1 MNRRNINGIWIA
13 GLALVLSAATP
24 ALAGHR
30 MPHSV
35 SNWSQEDSSGSS
47 FSAATL
53 NGTYVFEASGFADD
67 GKPGEVSV
75 LGTLTFDGTSA
86 VTGNLIFTRGDN
98 AQYSCADTITT
109 GGTYSFTGTGTAPG
123 LYSMVIPL
131 TGGNNT
137 GSLNFG
143 LLVADSDGN
152 RAKVIETDSGSLVG
166 VVICGPP
173 GITSMVLKG
182 SLHALPDQSGD

>member
-1 MNRRNINGIWIA
+1 MTRRKINGIWIV
-13 GLALVLSAATP
+13 GLAFVLSAAAP
-24 ALAGHR
+24 ALAGR
-30 MPHSV
+30 RQHSV
-35 SNWSQEDSSGSS
+35 SNWGHEDSSGNGS

-53 NGTYVFEASGFADD
+53 NGTYVFDASGFADD

-86 VTGNLIFTRGDN
+86 VTGNLILTRGDN
-98 AQYSCADTITT
+98 AQFSCADTFTT
-109 GGTYSFTGTGTAPG
+109 GGSYSFTGTGTAPG
-123 LYSMVIPL
+123 LYSMVLPL
-131 TGGNNT
+131 TGGSNT

-143 LLVADSDGN
+143 LLVASADGN
-152 RAKVIETDSGSLVG
+152 RAKVIETDNGSLAG
-166 VVICGPP
+166 VVICGTP